1 MKPVD
6 VRSELDVPKLEKLL
20 EKGPLTIVLVYADW
34 CGACQRF
41 KGTPEWKRALDT
53 KNRTMNIGS
62 VREDMLPHT
71 SLANA
76 KIEHY
81 PSLLLIGNDKKAA
94 EFKTP
99 EGEVTN
105 ALPSGANGN
114 IDKIVETPI
123 PPEVTAAA
131 AENVVLANSGEE
143 APPTPEENAVPNEL
157 FNSATQPPLP
167 NENTNWTQNLNP
179 PATSNNI
186 MPPEPDLAE
195 SIATAK
201 SVSEQP
207 IPKPIVGGARRRG
220 GLYHALLQVV
230 AGRKTRRVHRR
241 HAKKKKTAKRSAY

>member
-1 MKPVD
+1 MNPVD
-6 VRSELDVPKLEKLL
+6 VRTEMDVPKLEKLL

-41 KGTPEWKRALDT
+41 KETPEWKRALEN

-81 PSLLLIGNDKKAA
+81 PSLLLVGNDKKAA
-94 EFKTP
+94 EFKNA

-131 AENVVLANSGEE
+131 AENVVLANN
-143 APPTPEENAVPNEL
+143 APAAANTAPVINNAVEDTVPT
-157 FNSATQPPLP
+157 AA
-167 NENTNWTQNLNP
+167 TNWTQNLNP
-179 PATSNNI
+179 PAANDTLL
-186 MPPEPDLAE
+186 PPTPDLVE
-195 SIATAK
+195 SIASAK

-207 IPKPIVGGARRRG
+207 APKPIVGGARRRG
-220 GLYHALLQVV
+220 GLYHALKRVIRYASRV
-230 AGRKTRRVHRR
+230 GKKTRRG
-241 HAKKKKTAKRSAY
+241 KKRAAKKTAKRSVH